1 MIPVLITVIKN
12 KLLNFISIIK
22 NNFHTIAVTII
33 MMLTAFLF
41 IQHNKLK
48 VTRDTLDKV
57 QSNYEFYMNRTSDM
71 EQQNK
76 VLQLTINDYK
86 ETKDSLINE
95 VKATQ
100 KKLKIK
106 EKELRQTQLQKQEI
120 KHDTT
125 VVVKSNDFELE
136 IKPNSLTSIIINK
149 KDSLLTH
156 TLSIKNT
163 QTLYVTNKRVYRNKY
178 KNWFIRLL
186 HFDFKKKNNIEYHIH
201 NSNDLIEIT
210 DSRMIELNK

>member
-1 MIPVLITVIKN
+1 MIPVLITVIKS

-163 QTLYVTNKRVYRNKY
+163 QTLYVTNERVYRNKY

>member
-1 MIPVLITVIKN
+1 MIPILITVIKN
-12 KLLNFISIIK
+12 KLLNFINIIK

-41 IQHNKLK
+41 IQNNKLK

-57 QSNYEFYMNRTSDM
+57 QSNYEYYMNKSSNV
-71 EQQNK
+71 EQQNR
-76 VLQLTINDYK
+76 VLQLTIEDYK

-95 VKATQ
+95 VKTTQ

-106 EKELRQTQLQKQEI
+106 EKELKQTQLQKQEI

-125 VVVKSNDFELE
+125 VIVKSDNFQLE

-149 KDSLLTH
+149 QDSLLTH
-156 TLSIKNT
+156 KLSIKNT
-163 QTLYVTNKRVYRNKY
+163 QTLYVTNNRVYRNKY
-178 KNWFIRLL
+178 KNWFVRLL
-186 HFDFKKKNNIEYHIH
+186 HFDWKKKNNVEYQIH

-210 DSRMIELNK
+210 DSRMIELN

>member
-1 MIPVLITVIKN
+1 MIPILITVIKN
-12 KLLNFISIIK
+12 KLLNFINIIK

-41 IQHNKLK
+41 IQNNKLK

-57 QSNYEFYMNRTSDM
+57 QSNYEYYMNKSSNV

-76 VLQLTINDYK
+76 VLQLTIEDYK

-95 VKATQ
+95 VKTTQ

-106 EKELRQTQLQKQEI
+106 EKELQQTQLQKQEI

-125 VVVKSNDFELE
+125 VIVKSDNFKLE

-149 KDSLLTH
+149 QDSLLTH
-156 TLSIKNT
+156 KLSIKNT
-163 QTLYVTNKRVYRNKY
+163 QTLYVTNNRVYRNKY
-178 KNWFIRLL
+178 KNWFVRLL
-186 HFDFKKKNNIEYHIH
+186 HFDWKKKNNVEYQIH

-210 DSRMIELNK
+210 DSRMIELN

>member
-1 MIPVLITVIKN
+1 MIPILITVIKN

-22 NNFHTIAVTII
+22 NNFHIIAVTII

-48 VTRDTLDKV
+48 ITKDTLDKV
-57 QSNYEFYMNRTSDM
+57 QSNYEYYMNKSSNT

-76 VLQLTINDYK
+76 ILQLTLDDYK

-95 VKATQ
+95 IKTTQ
-100 KKLKIK
+100 KKLSIK
-106 EKELRQTQLQKQEI
+106 EKELKQTQLQKQEI

-125 VVVKSNDFELE
+125 VIVKSNDFELE

-156 TLSIKNT
+156 TLSIQNT

-186 HFDFKKKNNIEYHIH
+186 HFDWKKKNNIEYQIH
-201 NSNDLIEIT
+201 NSNDIIEIT
-210 DSRMIELNK
+210 DSRIIELSK

>member
-22 NNFHTIAVTII
+22 NNFHTIAVIII

-48 VTRDTLDKV
+48 ITEDTLDKV
-57 QSNYEFYMNRTSDM
+57 QSNYEYYMNKSSNV
-71 EQQNK
+71 EQENK
-76 VLQLTINDYK
+76 VLHLTIDDYK

-95 VKATQ
+95 IKTTQ

-106 EKELRQTQLQKQEI
+106 EKELKQTQLQKQEI

-125 VVVKSNDFELE
+125 VIVKSNDFKLE
-136 IKPNSLTSIIINK
+136 INPNSLTSIIINK

-156 TLSIKNT
+156 SLSIKNT
-163 QTLYVTNKRVYRNKY
+163 QTLYVTNERVYRNKY
-178 KNWFIRLL
+178 KNWFVRLL
-186 HFDFKKKNNIEYHIH
+186 HFDWKKKNNIRYQIH

-210 DSRMIELNK
+210 DSRIIELDK

>member
-1 MIPVLITVIKN
+1 MIPILITVIKN

-41 IQHNKLK
+41 IQHRQLK

-57 QSNYEFYMNRTSDM
+57 QSNYEFYMNRTADI

-106 EKELRQTQLQKQEI
+106 EKELKQTQLQKQEI

-125 VVVKSNDFELE
+125 VIVKSNDFELE

-163 QTLYVTNKRVYRNKY
+163 QTLYVTNERVYRNKY

-201 NSNDLIEIT
+201 NSNDIIEIT
-210 DSRMIELNK
+210 DSRMVELNK

>member
-1 MIPVLITVIKN
+1 MTVIKS
-12 KLLNFISIIK
+12 KLLSFINILK
-22 NNFHTIAVTII
+22 TNFHIIAVTII
-33 MMLTAFLF
+33 MILAAFLF
-41 IQHNKLK
+41 IQHKQLEI
-48 VTRDTLDKV
+48 TRDTLDKT
-57 QSNYEFYMNRTSDM
+57 QSNYEFYMNKSSDV
-71 EQQNK
+71 EQQNRM
-76 VLQLTINDYK
+76 LQFTINDYK

-95 VKATQ
+95 IKTTQ

-106 EKELRQTQLQKQEI
+106 EKELQQTQLQKQEI
-120 KHDTT
+120 KYDTT

-178 KNWFIRLL
+178 KNWFVRLL
-186 HFDFKKKNNIEYHIH
+186 HFDFKKKNNIEYQIH
-201 NSNDLIEIT
+201 NSNNLIEIT
-210 DSRMIELNK
+210 DSRLIELNK